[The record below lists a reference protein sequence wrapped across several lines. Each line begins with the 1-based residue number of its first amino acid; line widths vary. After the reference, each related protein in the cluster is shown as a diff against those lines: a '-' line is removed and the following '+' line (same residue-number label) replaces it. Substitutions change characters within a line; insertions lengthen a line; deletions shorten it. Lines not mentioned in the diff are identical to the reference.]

1 MDSKDN
7 KQAPQNE
14 KRKIQEPEK
23 PEINISHK
31 KEPKSYK
38 LVCKLAL
45 RKFGHVTLRSLGNAS
60 ESVVY
65 LADSLVRNHFAEIE
79 KVESAITDLTDDGKE
94 PGTRKGISF
103 IVRLKKTAQFDEL
116 AKNIE

>member
-1 MDSKDN
+1 MDSKDT
-7 KQAPQNE
+7 KQAPHTE

-45 RKFGHVTLRSLGNAS
+45 RKFGRVTLRSLGAAS
-60 ESVVY
+60 ESVVF
-65 LADSLVRNHFAEIE
+65 LADSLVRNKFAEIE
-79 KVESAITDLTDDGKE
+79 KVESALTDLPTEGKDE
-94 PGTRKGISF
+94 TPRQGVSF
-103 IVRLKKTAQFDEL
+103 TVHLKKSAQFDEL